1 MRVDFNNNV
10 PRTNNVIRA
19 NSNVSYLKSLEHD
32 KFELVSKTNYKPDYK
47 VFKNGKVINFV
58 SFKALQDPTV
68 IKNPSIR
75 AGVCDSAKY
84 QENIELSRGF
94 DKGTDLSIK
103 IVKTNTL
110 DIVQDLDRTVEI
122 SLPNG
127 EVLGHLP
134 NSINNAIGN
143 FIQKNPSDFSFK
155 LSETTIANK
164 KHPANALMDIE
175 YLGENKPEV
184 QKKLNS
190 LLYKNVVSPEQ
201 VLHRILDY
209 KKVLNGGMIA
219 DRKINESQT
228 AIDTITKVITNTKN
242 QKILLIGHN
251 NPDGDTVGSCVGLKA
266 ALDYMGKEK
275 VDIAIDDFLTGFLR
289 NFVGNSEIKKSPEFM
304 NELNSGIS
312 QKIEILRKGG
322 VTKGEANEI
331 YALDKVRDYYN
342 DNIKTL
348 NKNEK
353 YDIVIFLDV
362 PTPTKVS
369 PAIKEYVKNAKNV
382 IYIDH
387 HPFRNADWS
396 REQKNNGIDMDDI
409 KRKHLSW
416 IENKVPANTMLV
428 TILIDKLLPGLTD
441 KFRDKYYKIDDT
453 GEDRNL
459 IQKMATSLVIGTMTD
474 TGTYKRKMNKNI
486 EDEKLPS
493 ELKTGF
499 APKGLSDWLLSLT
512 NGEVTRRSIKNK
524 MKYDL
529 PNKVD
534 FYFPEDPVE
543 FYDTDTEKNEDDPL
557 VNQAPIDIAKVIEHN
572 TDSNF
577 EKITEETAKNT
588 NIIPELGLSITKV
601 YFKPLSN
608 YLKEYNTNSPEVNLR
623 DIIATYK
630 YNPASLASKYS
641 DVKNSPYKYKMI
653 PKYDNNR
660 ITVMIREEAIAGE
673 LNVNY
678 HMQKKGSLG
687 FSFRSADGT
696 NYAGI
701 LATLFGG
708 GGHAAA
714 SGATL
719 SLPGLTPE
727 SKIVVKIN
735 GRVENDINTIY
746 RVAKQNYNNEY
757 LNNEDDNAKIDIE
770 ISENGLKIEDLLTEL
785 TREIR
790 QNK

>member
-1 MRVDFNNNV
+1 MRVDFNSNNIKV
-10 PRTNNVIRA
+10 NNSLKI
-19 NSNVSYLKSLEHD
+19 SNNISYLKSIEHD
-32 KFELVSKTNYKPDYK
+32 KFELVSKTNYKTDYK
-47 VFKNGKVINFV
+47 VFKNGKVLNFI

-68 IKNPSIR
+68 PKNPMIR

-84 QENIELSRGF
+84 QGNIELSKSLPSGE
-94 DKGTDLSIK
+94 DLLIK
-103 IVKTNTL
+103 IVDT
-110 DIVQDLDRTVEI
+110 DEQDLDKTVEI
-122 SLPNG
+122 SMPDG
-127 EVLGHLP
+127 RVLGHLP
-134 NSINNAIGN
+134 NSINNAIGA
-143 FIQKNPSDFSFK
+143 FIQENPSDFSFK
-155 LSETTIANK
+155 LYGTTATNK
-164 KHPANALMDIE
+164 KHLANTLMDIE
-175 YLGENKPEV
+175 YIGENKSEV
-184 QKKLNS
+184 QKKLNTV
-190 LLYKNVVSPEQ
+190 LYKNVVSPEQ

-219 DRKINESQT
+219 DRNIKESQV
-228 AIDTITKVITNTKN
+228 AIDTITKVISNPRN

-289 NFVGNSEIKKSPEFM
+289 NFVATSEIKKSPEFM
-304 NELNSGIS
+304 EELNSGIS

-322 VTKGEANEI
+322 VTNGEANEI
-331 YALDKVRDYYN
+331 YALGKVRDYYN

-348 NKNEK
+348 NENEK
-353 YDIVIFLDV
+353 YDIVVFLDV

-369 PAIKEYVKNAKNV
+369 PAIKKYVKNAKNV

-387 HPFRNADWS
+387 HPFRNADWDKE
-396 REQKNNGIDMDDI
+396 RKNDGIDMDDI

-428 TILIDKLLPGLTD
+428 TILIDKLLPELTD
-441 KFRDKYYKIDDT
+441 KFRDKYYKANDMNM
-453 GEDRNL
+453 DRNI
-459 IQKMATSLVIGTMTD
+459 IQKMATNLVIGTITD
-474 TGTYKRKMNKNI
+474 TGSYKRKMNKNI
-486 EDEKLPS
+486 EDEKLPA
-493 ELKTGF
+493 EQKTGF

-512 NGEVTRRSIKNK
+512 NGEVTRRSIKNQ

-534 FYFPEDPVE
+534 FYFPEDPLE
-543 FYDTDTEKNEDDPL
+543 FYDTDTAKDEDDDAI
-557 VNQAPIDIAKVIEHN
+557 NQTPIDIEKVIAHN
-572 TDSNF
+572 NTSNYD
-577 EKITEETAKNT
+577 KITEETAKNT
-588 NIIPELGLSITKV
+588 NVIPELGLSITKV
-601 YFKPLSN
+601 YFKPLTN
-608 YLKEYNTNSPEVNLR
+608 YLKEYNISNPEINLR
-623 DIIATYK
+623 DIVATYK
-630 YNPASLASKYS
+630 YNPASIALKYS
-641 DVKNSPYKYKMI
+641 DVTNSPYKYKMI

-660 ITVMIREEAIAGE
+660 ISVMIREEAVAGE

-678 HMQKKGSLG
+678 HMPPKNSLG

-701 LATLFGG
+701 LATLFNG
-708 GGHAAA
+708 GGHPPA

-727 SKIVVKIN
+727 SKIIVKIN

-746 RVAKQNYNNEY
+746 RVVKQNYNNEY
-757 LNNEDDNAKIDIE
+757 FNNIDDNAKIDIE
-770 ISENGLKIEDLLTEL
+770 ISEDGLKIEDLLIEL
-785 TREIR
+785 TKEIR